1 MTSEK
6 GEIVRRGQRRVGA
19 VEAGPWQLERLGSKA
34 ELRSLTNGPPSRTNV
49 CTRRAPPSP
58 TLGKFRT
65 EVSSCLLLNFQRSI
79 GGRPPEQGNRC

>member
-49 CTRRAPPSP
+49 CTRRAPH
-58 TLGKFRT
+58 LRHL
-65 EVSSCLLLNFQRSI
+65 VNFELKCN
-79 GGRPPEQGNRC
+79 PVFF